1 MNILELLFDYVKVY
15 AKIKQI
21 SKITS
26 KIYKNVE
33 KILFFCVF
41 FEKVVRFGLLCI
53 FYYNKKIDIIIELFY
68 TYYMENQVEN
78 LDNLQDINYS
88 VFNALNLACEDLGQ
102 QYLKTGFNPFGED
115 FELNEEYITD
125 ALLNNKDKPECVS
138 PAFIEK
144 GENATKEAFTCSF
157 NNCTALLA
165 EMESMLNNPTLS
177 PEQKAKLKKIVAYL
191 KMRIELLTIYL
202 QNFKNN
208 KNKLNM
214 YQNILGLNYK
224 YADMLKDSFEQNF
237 DIQMIANQFFQLQ
250 KVQETYAEKASVIE
264 QAKQIIANNLK
275 KQETTS
281 NKQEEKTEEINQYQ
295 QALNELQQ
303 QNEPKQNQSQHTTP
317 QSTHNYRDFDDLGR

>member
-1 MNILELLFDYVKVY
+1 MR
-15 AKIKQI
+15 
-21 SKITS
+21 
-26 KIYKNVE
+26 
-33 KILFFCVF
+33 F
-41 FEKVVRFGLLCI
+41 FENIVRFALLCF

-78 LDNLQDINYS
+78 LDNLQGINYS

-144 GENATKEAFTCSF
+144 GENATKEAFTCSL

-177 PEQKAKLKKIVAYL
+177 PEQKAKLKKIIAYL

-202 QNFKNN
+202 QNFKSN

-224 YADMLKDSFEQNF
+224 YGDMLKDSFEQTF

-250 KVQETYAEKASVIE
+250 QAQETYAEKASVIE

-281 NKQEEKTEEINQYQ
+281 TVQTETTEEVNKYQ
-295 QALNELQQ
+295 QALNELQHERSEYQ
-303 QNEPKQNQSQHTTP
+303 TSQNHQTTSQS
-317 QSTHNYRDFDDLGR
+317 SRDYKDFDDLGR